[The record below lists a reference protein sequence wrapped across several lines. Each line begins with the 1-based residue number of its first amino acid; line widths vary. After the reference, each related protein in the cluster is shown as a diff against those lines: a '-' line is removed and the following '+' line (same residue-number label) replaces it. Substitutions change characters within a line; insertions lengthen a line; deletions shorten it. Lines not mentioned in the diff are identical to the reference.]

1 MLKIKYK
8 FEINN
13 ELATTIFKNPFES
26 SSNNDRAFDILT
38 FFTGGSFVVS
48 DDKGTVYNIR
58 DYDLLGSRIC
68 PDGMIYTLK
77 ICLEQIK
84 PKLKL
89 DMTLNTK
96 PIISDDMKKQ

>member
-1 MLKIKYK
+1 MLNIKYK
-8 FEINN
+8 FEISN
-13 ELATTIFKNPFES
+13 ELATTIFKNLFES
-26 SSNNDRAFDILT
+26 SNKDRAFDILT
-38 FFTGGSFVVS
+38 FFTGGSFILSDENDVV
-48 DDKGTVYNIR
+48 YHIR

-89 DMTLNTK
+89 DMTLNT
-96 PIISDDMKKQ
+96 SFR